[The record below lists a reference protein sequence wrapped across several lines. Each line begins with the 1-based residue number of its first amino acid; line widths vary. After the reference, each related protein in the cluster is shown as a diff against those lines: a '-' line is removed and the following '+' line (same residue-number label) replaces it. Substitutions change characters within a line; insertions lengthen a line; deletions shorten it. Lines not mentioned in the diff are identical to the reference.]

1 MSQCSGKVEVSVN
14 MSVRIAG
21 VVMAAVLTGGLAGC
35 GGSGSGL
42 DVAACKAAMK
52 KDCATALSNPST
64 PPATRPAACK
74 GVDNKT
80 LKRLVGEIMQGK

>member
-1 MSQCSGKVEVSVN
+1 MN
-14 MSVRIAG
+14 MSVKIAG

-35 GGSGSGL
+35 GGSGSP

-52 KDCATALSNPST
+52 KDFATALSNSSAT
-64 PPATRPAACK
+64 PAARPPACK

-80 LKRLVGEIMQGK
+80 LERLVSEIMQGK